1 MLFECLEIYSNLR
14 NKHKILL
21 LWFIFCFIKRL
32 MSYYFTTPRHQ
43 PSFRILFLGMCRFSH
58 LSCFTSDVEMFLH
71 TLTDTEKADILQKFE
86 KSSESPLASPL
97 KTLGR
102 AITLFKLRE
111 LFGVNLTLPLVG
123 LLIRPVN
130 MTMLVYLV
138 WRCSFS

>member
-1 MLFECLEIYSNLR
+1 
-14 NKHKILL
+14 
-21 LWFIFCFIKRL
+21 
-32 MSYYFTTPRHQ
+32 
-43 PSFRILFLGMCRFSH
+43 
-58 LSCFTSDVEMFLH
+58 MFLH